1 MPQNKMGLDMDI
13 DRQIEVIKRG
23 AVDLINE
30 VELRKKLTRS
40 KELKKPLRVKLGL
53 DPTAPDLHLG
63 HTVVIQK
70 LKQFQELGHVV
81 IFLIGDFTGM
91 IGDPTGRIETRPQI
105 SKEALL
111 ANAETYKK
119 QVFKMLD
126 PDKTEVRF
134 NSEWFEAMNAAD
146 MIRLCAQY
154 TMARMMERED
164 FRNRYQ
170 NNLPISIHEFLYPLV
185 QGYDSVALM
194 ADVELGGH
202 DQIFNLFVGREI
214 QRAYGQESQCIVTV
228 PLLEGTDG
236 VNKMSK
242 SYGNYVGIDEPHD
255 VMFGKLMSI
264 SDELMIKYYE
274 LLSDIT
280 LEELN
285 ALKEGIRL
293 GTTHPKEAKV
303 NLAKEIITRFH
314 SAEAAN
320 IAHDNFEKMFRDK
333 EIPDDIDVIEM
344 KRPKEDPVSVA
355 HFLRDIGMVSS
366 SVSEGIRMIEQGGVS
381 VAINPDTQIDVKLV
395 KITEKQMS
403 LKGIHESI
411 WKVGKR
417 KFKKVIFN
425 D

>member
-1 MPQNKMGLDMDI
+1 MVDI
-13 DRQIEVIKRG
+13 DKQMEIIRRG

-30 VELRKKLTRS
+30 EELRSKLARS
-40 KELKKPLRVKLGL
+40 IKDKRPLRVKLGL

-63 HTVVIQK
+63 HTVVLQK
-70 LKQFQELGHVV
+70 LKQFQELGHIA

-91 IGDPTGRIETRPQI
+91 IGDPTGRIETRPALT
-105 SKEALL
+105 KEELL
-111 ANAETYKK
+111 VNAETYKK
-119 QVFKMLD
+119 QVFKILD
-126 PDKTEVRF
+126 PETTEVRF
-134 NSEWFEAMNAAD
+134 NSEWFEAMNASD

-202 DQIFNLFVGREI
+202 DQIFNLFVGRVI
-214 QRAYGQESQCIVTV
+214 QRAYGQESQVLVTV

-242 SYGNYVGIDEPHD
+242 SYGNYVGIDEPPE

-280 LEELN
+280 IEQLN
-285 ALKEGIRL
+285 SLKEGIQN
-293 GTTHPKEAKV
+293 GTAHPRDAKV
-303 NLAKEIITRFH
+303 SFAKEMITRFH
-314 SAEAAN
+314 SPAEADT
-320 IAHDNFEKMFRDK
+320 AHENFDKMFRDK
-333 EIPDDIDVIEM
+333 EVPEDIEVVTM
-344 KRPKEDPVSVA
+344 KKSEIGAWLPKLLA
-355 HFLRDIGMVSS
+355 TIGMVTST
-366 SVSEGIRMIEQGGVS
+366 SEGKRMIQQGGVN
-381 VAINPDTQIDVKLV
+381 INGT
-395 KITEKQMS
+395 KITTDEMS
-403 LKGIHESI
+403 FDGLSELVI
-411 WKVGKR
+411 KVGKR
-417 KFKKVIFN
+417 KFKKVVFE